1 MGQVN
6 TVSPGAQG
14 APSARSGADDITL
27 IAQSNNPTAAGN
39 TDLGKGA
46 VQGVGPDGK
55 TVYAATLVMRVY
67 DGSGKTRYYANG
79 KALPA
84 TITDES
90 AARTFVRQQ
99 IGKGTLGEL
108 PRGDQSAFTRAAKGA
123 PATAP
128 KVQERLKAIADG
140 EGDVGLRDK
149 AGNTLATTLKAREV
163 YRDGQWRDAGFVAE
177 RMSAYGA
184 TSRALNAQ
192 PEANGYGYLQG
203 EYGKMRLITGRD
215 GRVITDLQQ
224 AKARTSEMMKHGGLT
239 TTTDAQAQTAQQ
251 VKQERQESLRGITHN
266 DDGSLR
272 QTTLRQWMPVIPLSK
287 PIEKMDHVERVKYM
301 VKEAIRVAPASAK
314 KELQGLL
321 TPQSLAA
328 MGAFTGAQF
337 LPGLNVV
344 ADGLATILL
353 GKDVID
359 TGGKVGNALY
369 KGLTAKQPYELVAA
383 GDELSQALA
392 HVGTVGVQASGG
404 IAVKG
409 LGGKSTSPK
418 ATLGGLASTLKKY
431 ELGKATVEQVNQAR
445 IDANNAHKGLTKPEQ
460 RLQRDVWL
468 RDYKQWKAL
477 SAKADAVV
485 ARAAPTGQP
494 IRNSKVPKGETTQS
508 SSPPPSLRPLKQETT
523 QQSQMPAALKQ
534 QKQPAVQQSQP
545 PNLTPLPAP
554 SAVLTPPVTSAVRV
568 APARKNVLGQGADA
582 VAKTARQGSAAI
594 QAKGGRVLDK
604 VPASIE
610 TGLNRIDPK
619 PRAGEPSSVAP
630 SSPLPSTTAA
640 PTSNLARFGDGLRKV
655 AAAPGNALAGLR
667 SKAIGAGRNFYYP
680 NKEAS
685 LLKEAQALAGKVTAL
700 ENHYQGATQRLA
712 KDTGQVERSITAA
725 QRFEAQANT
734 LRQSDPARAADY
746 SARAREL
753 ATIADQKVLYGFGEL
768 GTPRFTKTLDQLEGQ
783 LTKLQAKVVEANAE
797 LGKAQSTAKDS
808 REVMVA
814 RERYQQSLKKVDE
827 FLGAK
832 AGQYVEDPQ
841 VRGALAAG
849 RPGRQ
854 PGERVSSS
862 DKLRQSIE
870 DLRQLNTTAES
881 LPKPMSYA
889 EYGAASIAS
898 GQAPTVS
905 GYLATRADALRA
917 IQGQVAERFDATRQ
931 LGAAEVRKSDALL
944 QKTAVDAVAA
954 KASNALDVGQ
964 AGVEYSELKK
974 LYKNDLSSALNANG
988 IRKASEAVDVMK
1000 AVKQQA
1006 QADGRGD
1013 LAADATRQLAVLERK
1028 FDYARRSTD
1037 VGAARKVMTKASA
1050 SVERADA
1057 AAVRATKQFQSETD
1071 QLAPLRRELLATQQA
1086 MRTAAPNRAA
1096 AMRPHADLYNQRIE
1110 KLELRIADSWAGAVR
1125 AIEIAE
1131 HSRTLLTTMQRRVN
1145 SAESLAGLTPSKMIF
1160 KPIAQVIR
1168 ASLATGWAT
1177 TLGGLPLGMTKIVQ
1191 NDPSV
1196 LARYNIAPAEL
1207 TAMGKKGIGVVTLDG
1222 PLADISAF
1230 WQGPSLKGPTMA
1242 SLIGQKGAASPSFFG
1257 ATTKEGQRFNF
1268 VFTSDSAQAAQLG
1281 LGMTVG
1287 TPNLNAQWLGQFR
1300 VATVGDTLRF
1310 VSTSAHPNTRY
1321 GNNPQL
1327 EFVTTGGSGAR
1338 IPGTKINLFSTA
1350 VLSTATK
1357 VNVGEIGVT
1366 TLKEAAPRR
1375 LFSVS
1380 GVPMNGKAPPHT
1392 AGYGKDEGQFGYLSK
1407 YNNIIEPNYVL
1418 REAQKN
1424 PAEMARDPFAALQ
1437 PPTKWLKE
1445 KTFDVFV
1452 VAPGKMLIDPVT
1464 NGTQWLINGLR
1475 TKATD
1480 AMRGIGGTPTPPTQP
1495 QPPAPKKN

>member
-1 MGQVN
+1 MGKVN
-6 TVSPGAQG
+6 AASPGVGGVQSG
-14 APSARSGADDITL
+14 RGSADNVTL
-27 IAQSNNPTAAGN
+27 ISQSNNPTAAGN
-39 TDLGKGA
+39 TDLGQGA
-46 VQGVGPDGK
+46 VHGVGPDGK

-84 TITDES
+84 HITGES

-99 IGKGTLGEL
+99 IRKGTLGEL
-108 PRGDQSAFTRAAKGA
+108 PRGFQSAFPQAAKSA
-123 PATAP
+123 PAATP
-128 KVQERLKAIADG
+128 KVQERLEAIAHG

-149 AGNTLATTLKAREV
+149 NGDTLATTLKARAV
-163 YRDGQWRDAGFVAE
+163 YRDGQWRNEGFVAE
-177 RMSAYGA
+177 RMSAYSA
-184 TSRALNAQ
+184 THKGGKAQ
-192 PEANGYGYLQG
+192 AEANGYGYFQA
-203 EYGKMRLITGRD
+203 EHGKMRLITGRD
-215 GRVITDLQQ
+215 GRVITELPQ
-224 AKARTSEMMKHGGLT
+224 ARARVSEMMRHGGLT
-239 TTTDAQAQTAQQ
+239 MTTDAQAQTADK
-251 VKQERQESLRGITHN
+251 VKQERQELLRGVTYN

-272 QTTLRQWMPVIPLSK
+272 KTTLVQWKPVIPLPK
-287 PIEKMDHVERVKYM
+287 PIEKMEAVDRVKYM
-301 VKEAIRVAPASAK
+301 VQEAIRVAPASAK

-321 TPQSLAA
+321 TPQNLAA
-328 MGAFTGAQF
+328 MGAFAGAQF
-337 LPGLNVV
+337 APGLNVV
-344 ADGLATILL
+344 ADGIAVILL
-353 GKDVID
+353 GRDVID
-359 TGGKVGNALY
+359 TGGKVGNAIY
-369 KGLTAKQPYELVAA
+369 KGLATQQPYELVAA
-383 GDELSQALA
+383 GDQLSEALVHA
-392 HVGTVGVQASGG
+392 GSAGVMFGG
-404 IAVKG
+404 GMAVRG
-409 LGGKSTSPK
+409 MAGKSTSPK
-418 ATLGGLASTLKKY
+418 ATRSELESTLKQHA
-431 ELGKATVEQVNQAR
+431 EGKATTAQVNEAR
-445 IDANNAHKGLTKPEQ
+445 IAANNAHKGLTKPEQ

-468 RDYKQWKAL
+468 QDYNKWKSL
-477 SAKADAVV
+477 SAKAGGIVT
-485 ARAAPTGQP
+485 RA
-494 IRNSKVPKGETTQS
+494 
-508 SSPPPSLRPLKQETT
+508 
-523 QQSQMPAALKQ
+523 
-534 QKQPAVQQSQP
+534 
-545 PNLTPLPAP
+545 AP
-554 SAVLTPPVTSAVRV
+554 SAVPTPPVTSAVRV

-582 VAKTARQGSAAI
+582 VAKTVRQGSAAI
-594 QAKGGRVLDK
+594 QAKGGRALDK
-604 VPASIE
+604 VPAAIE

-619 PRAGEPSSVAP
+619 PRAGDAPSVAP
-630 SSPLPSTTAA
+630 SSPLPSPTAA

-700 ENHYQGATQRLA
+700 ESHYQGATQRLA

-725 QRFEAQANT
+725 QRYEAQANA
-734 LRQSDPARAADY
+734 LRQSNPARAAEV

-753 ATIADQKVLYGFGEL
+753 ATIADQKVLYGSGEL
-768 GTPRFTKTLDQLEGQ
+768 GTPRFAKTLDQLEGQ

-797 LGKAQSTAKDS
+797 LGKVQSTAKDS

-832 AGQYVEDPQ
+832 AEQYVEDPQ

-881 LPKPMSYA
+881 LPKPMTYA

-931 LGAAEVRKSDALL
+931 LGAAELRKNDALL
-944 QKTAVDAVAA
+944 QKTGVDAVAA

-974 LYKNDLSSALNANG
+974 LYKNDLSAALNANG

-1000 AVKQQA
+1000 AVKEQA
-1006 QADGRGD
+1006 QADGRSE
-1013 LAADATRQLAVLERK
+1013 LAADATAQLTVLERK
-1028 FDYARRSTD
+1028 LDYARRSTD

-1057 AAVRATKQFQSETD
+1057 AAVRATKEFQTQTD

-1096 AMRPHADLYNQRIE
+1096 AMRPHAELYNQRIE

-1125 AIEIAE
+1125 AIEIAD

-1191 NDPSV
+1191 NDPAV

-1242 SLIGQKGAASPSFFG
+1242 SLIGQKGAPSPSFFG

-1338 IPGTKINLFSTA
+1338 IPGTKVNLFSTA

-1366 TLKEAAPRR
+1366 TLKESAPRR

-1380 GVPMNGKAPPHT
+1380 GVPMNGKGPPHT

-1418 REAQKN
+1418 REAQKS
-1424 PAEMARDPFAALQ
+1424 PAEIARDPFAGLQ

-1475 TKATD
+1475 AKATD
-1480 AMRGIGGTPTPPTQP
+1480 AMRDGGGAPT
-1495 QPPAPKKN
+1495 PPAPKNHP